1 MSRIAAP
8 QAAAQTGPRPAG
20 RVLCAA
26 DAERMFPLE
35 ESQRPGQEPTAGE
48 RRALQVCWRCPVLQA
63 CRAEVLEMQ
72 LPYGVAGGLTAAQR
86 RGVRAER
93 TRAARAGDAGAV
105 A

>member
-8 QAAAQTGPRPAG
+8 REARQAG

-35 ESQRPGQEPTAGE
+35 ESERPRQEPTAGE
-48 RRALQVCWRCPVLQA
+48 RRALEVCARCPVLES
-63 CRAEVLEMQ
+63 CREAVLE
-72 LPYGVAGGLTAAQR
+72 LPLAYGVAGGLTAAQR
-86 RGVRAER
+86 RGIRAER
-93 TRAARAGDAGAV
+93 ARRGAGQQPARHMAGAV